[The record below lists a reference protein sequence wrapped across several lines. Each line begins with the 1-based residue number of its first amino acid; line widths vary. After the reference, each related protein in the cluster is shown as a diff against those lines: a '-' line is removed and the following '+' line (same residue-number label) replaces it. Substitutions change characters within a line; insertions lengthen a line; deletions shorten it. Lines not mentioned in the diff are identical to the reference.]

1 MSADADPVVPATDP
15 AWLLAIHEGGHAV
28 AAAVSG
34 FPVWVTA
41 LCGPG
46 DPVGGFCSFSG
57 PPDTYDAALAWFAA
71 GGLERPIPLRPRVP
85 ERVMATLAGPIAESQ
100 ARGVPFSLGMASGWY
115 DIYDAQRMLAGALRK
130 PAWSAWV
137 RACLTMIEA
146 AATRVVVSERIWIEA
161 VAEELVAKRQLSS
174 DDVLRLRPG
183 RRRRAA

>member
-71 GGLERPIPLRPRVP
+71 GGLERP
-85 ERVMATLAGPIAESQ
+85 
-100 ARGVPFSLGMASGWY
+100 GMASGWY